1 MHRMLFLAL
10 ALAPAAHAAT
20 PEPRAG
26 VAFDHNDWS
35 LACDN
40 TRTCRAAGYS
50 PEEAGNL
57 LSLMLERAGGP
68 NAPVVARL
76 RNGEDGE
83 SPMPTGAL
91 RLRLNGKDL
100 GPVQDTGDSEKVL
113 LKPAQTDA
121 LVAALP
127 RQARIE
133 VIDGNG
139 KGWPI
144 SDSGATAV
152 LLKMDEA
159 QGRLGTPGAL
169 VRRGDKAETSVPA
182 ALPVPVIVRG
192 RLVAP
197 RSSDAALAK
206 IPALRK
212 SMITSL
218 PNADECT
225 RLSEGEGEGED
236 DEIGIQRLDATHVLA
251 STRCFMGA
259 YNFSSGYW
267 VVQDKAPYQAQFVTS
282 DAEDFDRDDA
292 TLRGRFRGR
301 GIGDCFSGHD
311 WVWDGARFVKSS
323 EFTTGQ
329 CRGVAGGHWQLP
341 TVVTAVK

>member
-1 MHRMLFLAL
+1 MRRTLFLAL
-10 ALAPAAHAAT
+10 ALAPAVHAAA
-20 PEPRAG
+20 PEPKAG
-26 VAFDHNDWS
+26 VEFQHNDWS

-50 PEEAGNL
+50 PEEPANL

-68 NAPVVARL
+68 DAPVIARL
-76 RNGEDGE
+76 RNGEGDDP
-83 SPMPTGAL
+83 SPTGAL

-100 GPVQDTGDSEKVL
+100 GPVQDTGEAEKVL
-113 LKPAQTDA
+113 LKQAQTDA
-121 LVAALP
+121 LLAALP
-127 RQARIE
+127 RKARIE
-133 VIDGNG
+133 IVDG
-139 KGWPI
+139 KGKAWPI

-169 VRRGDKAETSVPA
+169 VRRGDKAEASVPA

-192 RLVAP
+192 KLVAP
-197 RSSDAALAK
+197 RATDAALAK
-206 IPALRK
+206 VPSLRK
-212 SMITSL
+212 AMIASL

-225 RLSEGEGEGED
+225 RLSEGEQ
-236 DEIGIQRLDATHVLA
+236 DEIEIQRLDTGHVLA
-251 STRCFMGA
+251 STSCFMGA

-267 VVQDKAPYQAQFVTS
+267 VVQDKAPYQAKFVTS
-282 DAEDFDRDDA
+282 DAEDFDRDDV

-311 WVWDGARFVKSS
+311 WTWDGARFVKSS

-341 TVVTAVK
+341 TVVSTVK

>member
-1 MHRMLFLAL
+1 MRRTLFLAL

-20 PEPRAG
+20 PEPKAG
-26 VAFDHNDWS
+26 VEFQHNDWS

-50 PEEAGNL
+50 PEEPANL
-57 LSLMLERAGGP
+57 LSLMLERSGGP
-68 NAPVVARL
+68 DAPVIARL
-76 RNGEDGE
+76 RNGEGDDP
-83 SPMPTGAL
+83 SPTGAL

-100 GPVQDTGDSEKVL
+100 GPVQDTGEAEKVL
-113 LKPAQTDA
+113 LKQAQTDA
-121 LVAALP
+121 LLVALP
-127 RQARIE
+127 RKARIE
-133 VIDGNG
+133 IIDGKG
-139 KGWPI
+139 KAWPI

-169 VRRGDKAETSVPA
+169 VRRGDKAEASVPA

-192 RLVAP
+192 KLVPP
-197 RSSDAALAK
+197 RGTDAAMAK
-206 IPALRK
+206 VPALRRA
-212 SMITSL
+212 MIASL

-225 RLSEGEGEGED
+225 RLSEGEKD
-236 DEIGIQRLDATHVLA
+236 DIEIQRLDAGHVLA
-251 STRCFMGA
+251 STSCFMGA

-267 VVQDKAPYQAQFVTS
+267 VVQDKAPYQAKFVTS

-292 TLRGRFRGR
+292 MLRGRFRGR

-311 WVWDGARFVKSS
+311 WAWDGQRFVKTSA
-323 EFTTGQ
+323 FTTGQ
-329 CRGVAGGHWQLP
+329 CRGVAGGHWTLP
-341 TVVTAVK
+341 TIVSTVK

>member
-1 MHRMLFLAL
+1 MHRTLFLAL

-20 PEPRAG
+20 PEPKAG
-26 VAFDHNDWS
+26 VSFDHNDWT

-50 PEEAGNL
+50 PEASANL

-68 NAPVVARL
+68 GTKVVARL
-76 RNGEDGE
+76 RNGEGDE
-83 SPMPTGAL
+83 PSPAGAL

-100 GPVQDTGDSEKVL
+100 GPVRDTGEGEKVL
-113 LKPAQTDA
+113 LQQSQTDA

-133 VIDGNG
+133 IIDGKG
-139 KGWPI
+139 KAWPI

-169 VRRGDKAETSVPA
+169 VRRGDKAEASVPA
-182 ALPVPVIVRG
+182 ALPVPVIVHG
-192 RLVAP
+192 KLVAP
-197 RSSDAALAK
+197 RGTDAALAK
-206 IPALRK
+206 APGLRK
-212 SMITSL
+212 ALIASL
-218 PNADECT
+218 PKADECG
-225 RLSEGEGEGED
+225 RLSDGEQ
-236 DEIGIQRLDATHVLA
+236 DEIEIQRLDGQHVLA
-251 STRCFMGA
+251 STSCFMGA

-267 VVQDKAPYQAQFVTS
+267 VVQDKAPYKARFVTS
-282 DAEDFDRDDA
+282 GAEDFDRDDA

-311 WVWDGARFVKSS
+311 WVWDGQDFVKSS
-323 EFTTGQ
+323 RFTTGQ
-329 CRGVAGGHWQLP
+329 CRGVAGGHWTLP
-341 TVVTAVK
+341 TVVSTVK

>member
-1 MHRMLFLAL
+1 MRHTLLPALLGLAL
-10 ALAPAAHAAT
+10 AQTAHAAT
-20 PEPRAG
+20 PEPKAG
-26 VAFDHNDWS
+26 VKFEHNDWS

-50 PEEAGNL
+50 PEERANL

-68 NAPVVARL
+68 NAPVIARL
-76 RNGEDGE
+76 RNGEGDD
-83 SPMPTGAL
+83 PAPTGAL

-100 GPVQDTGDSEKVL
+100 GPVQDTGEAEKVL
-113 LKPAQTDA
+113 LKQAQTDA

-133 VIDGNG
+133 IIDGKG
-139 KGWPI
+139 KAWPI

-169 VRRGDKAETSVPA
+169 VRRGDKAEASVPA
-182 ALPVPVIVRG
+182 ALPMPVIVHG
-192 RLVAP
+192 KLVAP
-197 RSSDAALAK
+197 RSTDAALGKVA
-206 IPALRK
+206 ALRK
-212 SMITSL
+212 AMIASL
-218 PNADECT
+218 PTPDECT
-225 RLSEGEGEGED
+225 RLSDGEQ
-236 DEIGIQRLDATHVLA
+236 DEIEIQRLDASHVLA
-251 STRCFMGA
+251 STSCFMGA

-267 VVQDKAPYQAQFVTS
+267 VVQDKAPYQARFVTS

-292 TLRGRFRGR
+292 MLRGRFRGR

-311 WVWDGARFVKSS
+311 WAWDGARFVKSS

-341 TVVTAVK
+341 TVVSTVR

>member
-1 MHRMLFLAL
+1 MLRILLPSLLAL

-20 PEPRAG
+20 PEPKAG
-26 VAFDHNDWS
+26 VSFDHNDWS

-50 PEEAGNL
+50 PEEPSNL

-68 NAPVVARL
+68 GAPVAARL

-100 GPVQDTGDSEKVL
+100 GPVRDTGDGEKIL
-113 LKPAQTDA
+113 LQQAQTDA

-133 VIDGNG
+133 IVDG
-139 KGWPI
+139 KGKAWPI

-169 VRRGDKAETSVPA
+169 VRRGDKAEASVPA
-182 ALPVPVIVRG
+182 ALPMPVVVHG
-192 RLVAP
+192 KLAP
-197 RSSDAALAK
+197 ARSGDAALANA
-206 IPALRK
+206 PALRK
-212 SMITSL
+212 ALQASL
-218 PNADECT
+218 PNADECR
-225 RLSEGEGEGED
+225 RLSEGEQ
-236 DEIGIQRLDATHVLA
+236 DEIDIVRLDGSHVLA
-251 STRCFMGA
+251 STSCFMGA

-267 VVQDKAPYQAQFVTS
+267 VVQDKAPYQARFVTS
-282 DAEDFDRDDA
+282 DAEDFDTDDM

-311 WVWDGARFVKSS
+311 WVWDGQRFVKTSA
-323 EFTTGQ
+323 FTTGQ
-329 CRGVAGGHWQLP
+329 CRGVAGGHWTLP
-341 TVVTAVK
+341 TIVSTVK

>member
-1 MHRMLFLAL
+1 MHRTLFLAL

-20 PEPRAG
+20 PEPKAG
-26 VAFDHNDWS
+26 VSFDHNDWT

-50 PEEAGNL
+50 PEASANL

-68 NAPVVARL
+68 GTKVVARL
-76 RNGEDGE
+76 RNGEGDE
-83 SPMPTGAL
+83 PSPAGAL
-91 RLRLNGKDL
+91 RLRLNGKDM
-100 GPVQDTGDSEKVL
+100 GPVRDTGEGEKVL
-113 LKPAQTDA
+113 LQQSQTDA

-133 VIDGNG
+133 IIDGKG
-139 KGWPI
+139 KAWPI

-169 VRRGDKAETSVPA
+169 VRRGDKAEASVPA
-182 ALPVPVIVRG
+182 ALPVPVIVHG
-192 RLVAP
+192 KLVAP
-197 RSSDAALAK
+197 RGTDAALAK
-206 IPALRK
+206 VPGLRK
-212 SMITSL
+212 ALIASL
-218 PNADECT
+218 PKAEECG
-225 RLSEGEGEGED
+225 RLSDGEQ
-236 DEIGIQRLDATHVLA
+236 DEIEIQRLDGQHVLA
-251 STRCFMGA
+251 STSCFMGA

-267 VVQDKAPYQAQFVTS
+267 VVQDKAPYKATFVTS

-311 WVWDGARFVKSS
+311 WVWDGQDFVKSS
-323 EFTTGQ
+323 RFTTGQ
-329 CRGVAGGHWQLP
+329 CRGVAGGHWTLP
-341 TVVTAVK
+341 TVVSTVR

>member
-1 MHRMLFLAL
+1 MRRTLFLAL

-20 PEPRAG
+20 PEPKAG
-26 VAFDHNDWS
+26 VEFQHNDWS

-50 PEEAGNL
+50 PEEPANL
-57 LSLMLERAGGP
+57 LSLMLERPGGP
-68 NAPVVARL
+68 NAPVIARL

-83 SPMPTGAL
+83 SAMPTGAL

-100 GPVQDTGDSEKVL
+100 GSVQDTGDAEKVL
-113 LKPAQTDA
+113 LKQAQTDA
-121 LVAALP
+121 LLAALP
-127 RQARIE
+127 RKARIE
-133 VIDGNG
+133 IIDG
-139 KGWPI
+139 KDKAWPI

-169 VRRGDKAETSVPA
+169 VRRGDKAEAGVPA

-197 RSSDAALAK
+197 RGTDAALAK
-206 IPALRK
+206 VPALRK
-212 SMITSL
+212 ALIASL

-225 RLSEGEGEGED
+225 RLSEDEK
-236 DEIGIQRLDATHVLA
+236 DEIEIQRLDAGHVLA
-251 STRCFMGA
+251 STSCFMGA

-267 VVQDKAPYQAQFVTS
+267 VVQDKAPYQAKFVTS

-311 WVWDGARFVKSS
+311 WTWDGARFVKSS

-341 TVVTAVK
+341 TVVSTVK

>member
-1 MHRMLFLAL
+1 MRRTLFLAL
-10 ALAPAAHAAT
+10 VLVSAAHAAT
-20 PEPRAG
+20 PEPKAG
-26 VAFDHNDWS
+26 VSFDHNDWS

-50 PEEAGNL
+50 PEEPGNL

-68 NAPVVARL
+68 GTPVVARL
-76 RNGEDGE
+76 RNGEGDDP
-83 SPMPTGAL
+83 SPTGAL

-100 GPVQDTGDSEKVL
+100 GPVRDTGEGEKVL
-113 LKPAQTDA
+113 LQQAQTDA

-133 VIDGNG
+133 IIDGKG
-139 KGWPI
+139 KAWPI

-169 VRRGDKAETSVPA
+169 VRRGDKAEASVPA
-182 ALPVPVIVRG
+182 ALPMPVVVHGKLASPRG
-192 RLVAP
+192 T
-197 RSSDAALAK
+197 DAALAQV
-206 IPALRK
+206 PALRK
-212 SMITSL
+212 ALIASL
-218 PNADECT
+218 PNADECA
-225 RLSEGEGEGED
+225 RLSEGEKD
-236 DEIGIQRLDATHVLA
+236 DIEIQRLDAGHVLA
-251 STRCFMGA
+251 STSCFMGA

-267 VVQDKAPYQAQFVTS
+267 VVQDKAPYQAKFVTS

-292 TLRGRFRGR
+292 MLRGRFRGR

-311 WVWDGARFVKSS
+311 WAWDGQRFVKTSA
-323 EFTTGQ
+323 FTTGQ
-329 CRGVAGGHWQLP
+329 CRGVAGGHWTLP
-341 TVVTAVK
+341 TIVSTVK

>member
-1 MHRMLFLAL
+1 MRHSFFLAL
-10 ALAPAAHAAT
+10 ALAPAAHGAT
-20 PEPRAG
+20 PEPKAG
-26 VAFDHNDWS
+26 VEFQHNDWS

-50 PEEAGNL
+50 PEEPANL

-68 NAPVVARL
+68 NAQVIARL

-83 SPMPTGAL
+83 SPIPIGVL

-100 GPVQDTGDSEKVL
+100 GPVQDTGEAEKVL
-113 LKPAQTDA
+113 LKQAQTDA
-121 LVAALP
+121 LLAALP
-127 RQARIE
+127 RKARIE
-133 VIDGNG
+133 IVDG
-139 KGWPI
+139 KGKAWPI

-169 VRRGDKAETSVPA
+169 VRRGDKAEASVPA

-192 RLVAP
+192 KLVAP
-197 RSSDAALAK
+197 RGTDAALAK
-206 IPALRK
+206 VPALRK
-212 SMITSL
+212 AMIASL

-225 RLSEGEGEGED
+225 RLTEGEK
-236 DEIGIQRLDATHVLA
+236 DEIEIQRLDAGHVLA

-267 VVQDKAPYQAQFVTS
+267 VVQDKAPYQAKFVTS

-311 WVWDGARFVKSS
+311 WTWDGARFVKSS

-341 TVVTAVK
+341 TVVSAVK

>member
-1 MHRMLFLAL
+1 MHRTLFLAL

-20 PEPRAG
+20 PEPKAG
-26 VAFDHNDWS
+26 VSFDHNDWT

-50 PEEAGNL
+50 PEASANL

-68 NAPVVARL
+68 GTKVVARL
-76 RNGEDGE
+76 RNGEGDE
-83 SPMPTGAL
+83 PSPAGAL

-100 GPVQDTGDSEKVL
+100 GPVRDTGEGEKVL
-113 LKPAQTDA
+113 LQQSQTDA

-133 VIDGNG
+133 IIDGKG
-139 KGWPI
+139 KAWPI

-169 VRRGDKAETSVPA
+169 VRRGDKAEASVPA
-182 ALPVPVIVRG
+182 ALPVPVIVHG
-192 RLVAP
+192 KLVAP
-197 RSSDAALAK
+197 RGTDAALAK
-206 IPALRK
+206 VPGLRK
-212 SMITSL
+212 ALIASL
-218 PNADECT
+218 PKADECG
-225 RLSEGEGEGED
+225 RLSDGEQ
-236 DEIGIQRLDATHVLA
+236 DEIEIQRLDGQHVLA
-251 STRCFMGA
+251 STSCFMGA

-267 VVQDKAPYQAQFVTS
+267 VVQDKAPYKARFVTS

-311 WVWDGARFVKSS
+311 WVWDGQDFVKSS
-323 EFTTGQ
+323 RFTTGQ
-329 CRGVAGGHWQLP
+329 CRGVAGGHWTLP
-341 TVVTAVK
+341 TVVSTVK

>member
-1 MHRMLFLAL
+1 MRRTLILAL

-20 PEPRAG
+20 PEPKAG
-26 VAFDHNDWS
+26 VAFQHNDWT

-50 PEEAGNL
+50 PESLGNL

-68 NAPVVARL
+68 GTKVLVRL

-100 GPVQDTGDSEKVL
+100 GPVRDTGDGDKEL
-113 LKPAQTDA
+113 LQQAQTNA
-121 LVAALP
+121 LLAALP
-127 RQARIE
+127 RRARIQI
-133 VIDGNG
+133 VDG
-139 KGWPI
+139 KGTAWPI

-169 VRRGDKAETSVPA
+169 VRRGDKAEASVPA

-192 RLVAP
+192 RLAAP
-197 RSSDAALAK
+197 RAADEALAK
-206 IPALRK
+206 VLALRK
-212 SMITSL
+212 AMIASL

-225 RLSEGEGEGED
+225 RLSEGEQ
-236 DEIGIQRLDATHVLA
+236 DEIEIQRLDAGHVLA

-311 WVWDGARFVKSS
+311 WAWDGTRFVKSS

-341 TVVTAVK
+341 TVVSTVK

>member
-1 MHRMLFLAL
+1 MHRLLFLAL

-20 PEPRAG
+20 PEPNAG

-50 PEEAGNL
+50 PEESGNL

-68 NAPVVARL
+68 NAPVIARL

-83 SPMPTGAL
+83 NPTPAGTL

-100 GPVQDTGDSEKVL
+100 GPVQDTGEAEKVL
-113 LKPAQTDA
+113 LKQAQTDA
-121 LVAALP
+121 LLAALP
-127 RQARIE
+127 RKARIE
-133 VIDGNG
+133 IVDG
-139 KGWPI
+139 KGKAWPI

-169 VRRGDKAETSVPA
+169 VRRGGKAEASVPA

-192 RLVAP
+192 KLAAP
-197 RSSDAALAK
+197 RGTDAALAK
-206 IPALRK
+206 VPALRK
-212 SMITSL
+212 ALIASL
-218 PNADECT
+218 PNADACT
-225 RLSEGEGEGED
+225 RLSEGEK
-236 DEIGIQRLDATHVLA
+236 DEIEIQRLDAGHVLA
-251 STRCFMGA
+251 STSCFMGA

-267 VVQDKAPYQAQFVTS
+267 VVQDKAPYQAKFVTS

-311 WVWDGARFVKSS
+311 WTWDGARFVKSS

-341 TVVTAVK
+341 TVVSTVK

>member
-1 MHRMLFLAL
+1 MHRTILPALLGL
-10 ALAPAAHAAT
+10 ALAPATHAAT
-20 PEPRAG
+20 PEPKAG
-26 VAFDHNDWS
+26 VQFQHNDWS

-40 TRTCRAAGYS
+40 TRTCRAVGYS
-50 PEEAGNL
+50 AEEPGNL

-68 NAPVVARL
+68 NAPVIARL

-100 GPVQDTGDSEKVL
+100 GSVQDTGNAEKVL
-113 LKPAQTDA
+113 LKQAQTDA

-127 RQARIE
+127 RKARIE
-133 VIDGNG
+133 IVDG
-139 KGWPI
+139 KGKAWPI

-169 VRRGDKAETSVPA
+169 VRRGDKAEASVPA

-192 RLVAP
+192 ALLAP
-197 RSSDAALAK
+197 RSTDAALAK
-206 IPALRK
+206 VPALRK
-212 SMITSL
+212 AMIAAL
-218 PNADECT
+218 PDADECM
-225 RLSEGEGEGED
+225 RVSEGEQ
-236 DEIGIQRLDATHVLA
+236 DEVEIQRLDAGHVLA
-251 STRCFMGA
+251 STSCFRGA

-282 DAEDFDRDDA
+282 DAEDFDRESR
-292 TLRGRFRGR
+292 LLQGRFRGR
-301 GIGDCFSGHD
+301 GIGDCISGHD
-311 WVWDGARFVKSS
+311 WAWDGARFVKSS

-329 CRGVAGGHWQLP
+329 CRGMPGGHWQLP
-341 TVVTAVK
+341 TVVSTVK

>member
-1 MHRMLFLAL
+1 MRRTLFLAL
-10 ALAPAAHAAT
+10 ALAPTAHAAT
-20 PEPRAG
+20 PEPKAG
-26 VAFDHNDWS
+26 VEFQHNDWS

-50 PEEAGNL
+50 PEEPANL

-68 NAPVVARL
+68 NAPVIARL
-76 RNGEDGE
+76 RNGEGDD
-83 SPMPTGAL
+83 PTPTGAL

-100 GPVQDTGDSEKVL
+100 GPVQDTGEAEKVL
-113 LKPAQTDA
+113 LKQAQTDA
-121 LVAALP
+121 LLAALP
-127 RQARIE
+127 RKARIE
-133 VIDGNG
+133 IVDG
-139 KGWPI
+139 KGKAWPL

-169 VRRGDKAETSVPA
+169 VRRGDKAEASVPA

-192 RLVAP
+192 KPVAP
-197 RSSDAALAK
+197 RGTDAALAK
-206 IPALRK
+206 VPALRK
-212 SMITSL
+212 AMIASL
-218 PNADECT
+218 PNADACT
-225 RLSEGEGEGED
+225 RLSEGEK
-236 DEIGIQRLDATHVLA
+236 DEIEIQRLDAGHVLA
-251 STRCFMGA
+251 STSCFMGA
-259 YNFSSGYW
+259 YNFGSGYW
-267 VVQDKAPYQAQFVTS
+267 VVQDKAPYQAKFVTS

-311 WVWDGARFVKSS
+311 WTWDGTRFVKSS

-341 TVVTAVK
+341 TVVSTVK

>member
-1 MHRMLFLAL
+1 MRRTLILAL

-20 PEPRAG
+20 PEPKAG
-26 VAFDHNDWS
+26 VAFQHNDWT

-50 PEEAGNL
+50 PESPGNL

-68 NAPVVARL
+68 NAPVIARL

-100 GPVQDTGDSEKVL
+100 GPVGDTGEEEKVL
-113 LKPAQTDA
+113 LQQAQTNA
-121 LVAALP
+121 LLAALP
-127 RQARIE
+127 RRARIE
-133 VIDGNG
+133 IVDG
-139 KGWPI
+139 KGAAWPI

-169 VRRGDKAETSVPA
+169 VRRGDKAEASVPA

-192 RLVAP
+192 TLAAP
-197 RSSDAALAK
+197 RATDEALAK
-206 IPALRK
+206 VPALRK
-212 SMITSL
+212 AMIASL

-225 RLSEGEGEGED
+225 RLSEGEQ
-236 DEIGIQRLDATHVLA
+236 DEIEIQRLDAGHVLA

-311 WVWDGARFVKSS
+311 WAWDGTRFVKSS

-341 TVVTAVK
+341 TVVSTVK

>member
-1 MHRMLFLAL
+1 MHRTLFLAL

-20 PEPRAG
+20 PEPKAG
-26 VAFDHNDWS
+26 VSFDHNDWT

-50 PEEAGNL
+50 PEASANL

-68 NAPVVARL
+68 GTKVVARL
-76 RNGEDGE
+76 RNGEGDE
-83 SPMPTGAL
+83 PSPAGAL

-100 GPVQDTGDSEKVL
+100 GPVRDTGEGEKVL
-113 LKPAQTDA
+113 LQQAQTDA

-133 VIDGNG
+133 IIDGKG
-139 KGWPI
+139 KAWPI

-169 VRRGDKAETSVPA
+169 VRRGDKAEASVPA
-182 ALPVPVIVRG
+182 ALPVPVIVHG
-192 RLVAP
+192 KLVAP
-197 RSSDAALAK
+197 RGTDAALAK
-206 IPALRK
+206 VPGLRK
-212 SMITSL
+212 ALIASL
-218 PNADECT
+218 PKADECG
-225 RLSEGEGEGED
+225 RLSDGEQ
-236 DEIGIQRLDATHVLA
+236 DEIEIQRLDGQHVLA
-251 STRCFMGA
+251 STSCFMGA

-267 VVQDKAPYQAQFVTS
+267 VVQDKAPYKARFVTS

-311 WVWDGARFVKSS
+311 WVWDGQDFVKSS
-323 EFTTGQ
+323 RFTTGQ
-329 CRGVAGGHWQLP
+329 CRGVAGGHWTLP
-341 TVVTAVK
+341 TVVSTVK